1 MLVPSGPLS
10 HVTVAGTGVRD
21 SRSFIT
27 IFPLLLRGDVHC
39 PAGEKLAL
47 RVEENVIIIV
57 F

>member
-21 SRSFIT
+21 SGSFIT